1 MATALNYEISTTLLA
16 ERRISICRIRSTQD
30 SGTSTPTI
38 LPPSDVRSLTTW
50 TLDCR
55 LA

>member
-30 SGTSTPTI
+30 SGTSTPNSKDNCNTFT
-38 LPPSDVRSLTTW
+38 RETTNH
-50 TLDCR
+50 
-55 LA
+55 